1 MKNLL
6 LYLLSF
12 FIVLPLVAQK
22 ASPPNDNAF
31 NTVKYRSIAPLRIN
45 GEQGVSAPF
54 VGTIG
59 KSVLVAGGCNFPT
72 TPAAQGGKKQF
83 YADIYELTNIDDD
96 TQQWH
101 KIAQLPQP
109 LAYGVSVSVPHGMVC
124 VWVEQAMAKRVRH
137 GFIFYIPT
145 DNLIYWSTN
154 CPHFPLPSTT

>member
-83 YADIYELTNIDDD
+83 YAAH
-96 TQQWH
+96 QH
-101 KIAQLPQP
+101 
-109 LAYGVSVSVPHGMVC
+109 
-124 VWVEQAMAKRVRH
+124 
-137 GFIFYIPT
+137 
-145 DNLIYWSTN
+145 
-154 CPHFPLPSTT
+154 

>member
-31 NTVKYRSIAPLRIN
+31 NTVIYRSIAPLRIN

-72 TPAAQGGKKQF
+72 TPAAQGG
-83 YADIYELTNIDDD
+83 N
-96 TQQWH
+96 
-101 KIAQLPQP
+101 
-109 LAYGVSVSVPHGMVC
+109 SM
-124 VWVEQAMAKRVRH
+124 
-137 GFIFYIPT
+137 PT
-145 DNLIYWSTN
+145 STN
-154 CPHFPLPSTT
+154 SPTLTTTRNSGTK